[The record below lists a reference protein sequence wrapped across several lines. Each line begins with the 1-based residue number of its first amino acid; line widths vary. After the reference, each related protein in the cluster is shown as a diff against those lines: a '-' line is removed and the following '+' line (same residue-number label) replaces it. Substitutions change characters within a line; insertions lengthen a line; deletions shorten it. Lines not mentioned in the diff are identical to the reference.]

1 MTNEEP
7 ENQTLPLIMH
17 GHKVTPIFLALVGP
31 VLIFGGVLAVYLS
44 IINFQ
49 DLVLFQKI
57 VVPLLNI
64 VGILAGGAMV
74 YSLLRKFPYKTI
86 FTADEMIQHYLTHTH
101 TRSMQELVDIQL
113 DYEIR
118 RSRGVDRRLYR
129 ITFIDA
135 DGKKFCW
142 IPHEFDFPIA
152 YHYATAREMAN
163 GWLVQLQSAY
173 LGREPKK

>member
-31 VLIFGGVLAVYLS
+31 VLIFVGLLAVYLS

-101 TRSMQELVDIQL
+101 TRSIRESWLIYSLIMKFADPVGLIEGYIELHLLMLMERHFAGFRMNLIFQSLITMQLHERWQMVGLSNC
-113 DYEIR
+113 
-118 RSRGVDRRLYR
+118 SRH
-129 ITFIDA
+129 I
-135 DGKKFCW
+135 
-142 IPHEFDFPIA
+142 
-152 YHYATAREMAN
+152 
-163 GWLVQLQSAY
+163 
-173 LGREPKK
+173 